1 MGAAPPR
8 AGPREYVN
16 AEIVVEWRPE
26 LCFHSQHCVQ
36 ALPRVFDS
44 RRRPWIDLNG
54 ASTDEIAAAVDGCP
68 SGALRW
74 RHADG
79 TTPPVPDRLQVEPMT
94 NGPLLVRGP
103 IRVVRTDGTSEEMPR
118 AAFCRCGHSSNK
130 PFCDGS
136 HREVGFRG

>member
-1 MGAAPPR
+1 MAAPPR
-8 AGPREYVN
+8 AGPREYAN
-16 AEIVVEWRPE
+16 GEIVVEWRPK
-26 LCFHSQHCVQ
+26 LCFHSQRCVR

-44 RRRPWIDLNG
+44 RRRPWIDMNG

-74 RHADG
+74 RHSDG
-79 TTPPVPDRLQVEPMT
+79 TSPPAPDALEVEPMA

-103 IRVVRTDGTSEEMPR
+103 IRVVRADGTSEEMPR

-136 HREVGFRG
+136 HREVGFRT